1 MPSGDRCGGTER
13 YLDSISVEEV
23 STGWGSLGLNGEL
36 GYEGLPVVVQGH
48 RYSHAVSLHPQ
59 GRALF
64 RLGGQFSR
72 LSCLVALN
80 DDVRKGA
87 SDANFSVW
95 ADGRLVAAANR
106 VVAGNLP
113 CLIEA
118 DLRRAEV
125 LELSVDSSRI
135 TGCHAVW
142 LDPILSAHP
151 SNTIRDCLGRVEIEV
166 PTLLPWMRRCL
177 VTVVSPGFEEL
188 LDGLLSS
195 VEANAD
201 CENLFTAVLAVDPA
215 QATLA
220 IAAAHDATVIRCRA
234 RRPINS
240 SVKSALYSAARIVP
254 AEQFLCL
261 DADTVVLGGLR
272 SLFAALEV
280 CRPGAVLA
288 CADQNRRFY
297 CNLGEALYSTYKGS
311 QADIERFLG
320 GSCREHETEFVAN
333 DGLFA
338 AGRNAM
344 LALDSTIRSMPG
356 APEWVDANSLR
367 NQFLFNLAI
376 ARMRCGVQL
385 DDQYNLQLHAQD
397 VDLAWR
403 GGRVQARWRG
413 RPVRVLHFNSHG
425 RSKHLEWK
433 RFLWDNN
440 LTSTEAPVLAHP
452 HAERPSAPRPDK

>member
-1 MPSGDRCGGTER
+1 MPSCDRRIGTER
-13 YLDSISVEEV
+13 YLDTISVEKAR
-23 STGWGSLGLNGEL
+23 TGWGSLGLNGEL
-36 GYEGLPVVVQGH
+36 GYEGLRVVVQGR
-48 RYSHAVSLHPQ
+48 RYTHAVSLHPP
-59 GRALF
+59 GRARF

-87 SDANFSVW
+87 SEADFSVW

-135 TGCHAVW
+135 TSCHAVW
-142 LDPILSAHP
+142 LDPILSAYP
-151 SNTIRDCLGRVEIEV
+151 SNAIRDCLSRVEMEV
-166 PTLLPWMRRCL
+166 PTRLPWMRRCL
-177 VTVVSPGFEEL
+177 VTIVSPGFEEL
-188 LDGLLSS
+188 LDGLLAS
-195 VEANAD
+195 VKANAD
-201 CENLFTAVLAVDPA
+201 CENLVTAVLAVDPT

-220 IAAAHDATVIRCRA
+220 VAAAYDATVIRCRA
-234 RRPINS
+234 LRPINS
-240 SVKSALYSAARIVP
+240 SVKSALYSAARIIP

-272 SLFAALEV
+272 SLFTALEV
-280 CRPGAVLA
+280 CRPGAVMT
-288 CADQNRRFY
+288 CADQNQRFY
-297 CNLGEALYSTYKGS
+297 RNLGEALHGVYQGS
-311 QADIERFLG
+311 QADIEQFLG
-320 GSCREHETEFVAN
+320 ESLREHETELVAN
-333 DGLFA
+333 DGLFV

-344 LALDSTIRSMPG
+344 LALDSAIRSMPG
-356 APEWVDANSLR
+356 APEWVDVNSLR

-376 ARMRCGVQL
+376 ARMHCGVQL

-403 GGRVQARWRG
+403 GGRVEASWRG

-433 RFLWDNN
+433 RFL
-440 LTSTEAPVLAHP
+440 TGQ
-452 HAERPSAPRPDK
+452 